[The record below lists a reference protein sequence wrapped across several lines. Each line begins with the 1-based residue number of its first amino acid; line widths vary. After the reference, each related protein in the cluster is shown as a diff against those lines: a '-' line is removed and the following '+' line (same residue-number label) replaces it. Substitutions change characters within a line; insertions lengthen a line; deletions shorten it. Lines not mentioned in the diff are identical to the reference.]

1 MRHFII
7 RTGALGDFILTLPLL
22 KVLSEDAAVTLVCR
36 RDYLA
41 LLPELAHPVEWISP
55 DDCWS
60 LYADKVE
67 NKLASHLEGKCF
79 HIYGHRDAALGRRV
93 LSAGAASVV
102 FHDPRP
108 TEPPSAARRM
118 FLEAG
123 LEPPADLE
131 VTPVMPR
138 HCSPM
143 QGSLWIHAGSGSP
156 SKNLPPEYWAQRVRA
171 AFPEKLPPIVVSF
184 GECDLGLREDF
195 SKAFEGIPYTE
206 ATDMSLA
213 QLRLRLEQEAAEF
226 WGADTGVT
234 HLAAALGIPVTA
246 VFVSTLPDVWRPCG
260 VCRIE
265 NYASFLPFPTGNI
278 PT

>member
-1 MRHFII
+1 MRHFIV

-22 KVLSEDAAVTLVCR
+22 KVLSEEAPVTLVCR

-41 LLPELAHPVEWISP
+41 LLPELAYPIEWISP

-60 LYADKVE
+60 LYAHKVE
-67 NKLASHLEGKCF
+67 SALALRLQGKLF
-79 HIYGHRDAALGRRV
+79 HTFCYRDVAFERRV
-93 LSAGAASVV
+93 LSAGAVSVI

-123 LEPPADLE
+123 LEPPMDLE

-138 HCSPM
+138 RCPPV
-143 QGSLWIHAGSGSP
+143 QGNLWIHAGSGSP
-156 SKNLPPEYWAQRVRA
+156 SKNLSPDYWVQRVKAR
-171 AFPEKLPPIVVSF
+171 FPAKQPPVIVSF
-184 GECDLGLREDF
+184 GECDLGLRTDF
-195 SKAFEGIPYTE
+195 RKAFTDISYRE
-206 ATDMSLA
+206 ATDMSLV
-213 QLRLRLEQEAAEF
+213 QLRLHLEQEAAEF

-246 VFVSTLPDVWRPCG
+246 VFVSTLPDIWRPCG
-260 VCRIE
+260 PCRIVV
-265 NYASFLPFPTGNI
+265 SD
-278 PT
+278 